1 MDAVIIRLIDMPV
14 TVRGITVKDSNDDY
28 NIFLNARLSAE
39 MRVIALRHEV
49 DHIRSGHFY
58 DYRSVAE
65 KELATRLRE
74 TLRSGASQQDIT
86 A

>member
-1 MDAVIIRLIDMPV
+1 LDAVIIRVIDMPV

-28 NIFLNARLSAE
+28 NIFLNARLSME
-39 MRVIALRHEV
+39 MRVIAFRHEV

-74 TLRSGASQQDIT
+74 MLRQSTRQFDII